1 LDYLKCSEQK
11 RKEYEAYKESLH
23 YQASMYETNYTAAK
37 MEITKSMLAEGLDMK
52 TVIKITE
59 LTEEMILQ

>member
-1 LDYLKCSEQK
+1 
-11 RKEYEAYKESLH
+11 
-23 YQASMYETNYTAAK
+23 MYETNYTAAK